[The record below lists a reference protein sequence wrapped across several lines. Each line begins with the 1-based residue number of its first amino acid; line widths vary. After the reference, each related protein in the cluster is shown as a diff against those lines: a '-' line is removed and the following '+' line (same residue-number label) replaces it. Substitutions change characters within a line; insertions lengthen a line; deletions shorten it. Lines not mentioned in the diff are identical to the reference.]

1 MSYEA
6 RKYGVTTSE
15 IRKRENYAES
25 CFKERESRDQ
35 ISCAE
40 ALRWG
45 LSERVYKE
53 RSKKA
58 EACWLAD
65 EQKLLLAIAKK
76 DRRDHPIW
84 IKGNMYTKY
93 HVGGRLRYRFGDHAV
108 RTMWRSLAAA
118 RLAARISSLCS
129 MYCGLSPCAR
139 HCAFTSRLA

>member
-84 IKGNMYTKY
+84 IKRETCIRNIML
-93 HVGGRLRYRFGDHAV
+93 GGA
-108 RTMWRSLAAA
+108 
-118 RLAARISSLCS
+118 
-129 MYCGLSPCAR
+129 
-139 HCAFTSRLA
+139 